1 MRARHLFLL
10 FAALAMTPW
19 PVPAYASAQLVTI
32 RFDPNAPVSPLGTE
46 TEYQAVIRIQEEQ
59 DPNVRLRLIN
69 EFLSGEY
76 RDERVDVGPGEDQL
90 GGFDINRPIDIAGD
104 GDVAIDDRARG
115 DAPTTGSEFT
125 YLVLRLRFQ
134 TLYDVGEPEDII
146 AAAEEAM
153 AAHEFFFDAKMGF
166 ITDPSSVPE
175 VAAFRLD
182 FANQRSIFY
191 QAMME
196 AYQSLE
202 DADNVLR
209 FGEMALDAVNET
221 WDLYNEQFDETAPG
235 FPFERDRHAA
245 RQTLLL
251 GTMMG
256 TYQFLDNLENEIA
269 YARRF
274 LEVQPNDREVLTR
287 VSQYMA
293 EPARIPPE
301 GAARAEHLE
310 AAADYAGRAV
320 AAVDAFVAGPDAVE
334 MEELEKA
341 SMVSQAN
348 AALGMVQYQQGRF
361 RDAAL
366 AYGSA
371 AESIP
376 EAQLYFLLGVAHT
389 NDQYVDGAV
398 SALARAVFLEF
409 PQPQARQLLEVVYRV
424 RNGSLDGLDD
434 YIQNEGEQLRTDR

>member
-1 MRARHLFLL
+1 MSVRHLFVP
-10 FAALAMTPW
+10 FVALAMTPW
-19 PVPAYASAQLVTI
+19 LVPTPGSAQLVTV

-46 TEYQAVIRIQEEQ
+46 TEYQAVIRIQEER
-59 DPNVRLRLIN
+59 DHNVRLRLIN

-76 RDERVDVGPGEDQL
+76 RDELVDVGPGEDQL
-90 GGFDINRPIDIAGD
+90 GGFDINRPIDIVGD
-104 GDVAIDDRARG
+104 GDVEIDERARG
-115 DAPTTGSEFT
+115 EPSTTGSEFT
-125 YLVLRLRFQ
+125 YLALRMRFQ

-146 AAAEEAM
+146 AAAEEALD
-153 AAHEFFFDAKMGF
+153 AHEYFFDAKMGF
-166 ITDPSSVPE
+166 IADPASVPE

-191 QAMME
+191 QGMME

-221 WDLYNEQFDETAPG
+221 WDLYAVQFDETAPG
-235 FPFERDRHAA
+235 FPLERDRHVA

-256 TYQFLDNLENEIA
+256 TYRFLDNLENEIVF
-269 YARRF
+269 ARRL
-274 LEVQPNDREVLTR
+274 LEVQPDDREVLTR

-301 GAARAEHLE
+301 GAARDDHLE
-310 AAADYAGRAV
+310 AAEDYAARAV
-320 AAVDAFVAGPDAVE
+320 AAVDAYVAGPDAAE
-334 MEELEKA
+334 LDELEKA

-361 RDAAL
+361 RDAAV
-366 AYGSA
+366 AYGRA
-371 AESIP
+371 AESVP

-389 NDQYVDGAV
+389 NDQNVDAAV

-409 PQPQARQLLEVVYRV
+409 PQPQARQLLEVAYRV

-434 YIQNEGEQLRTDR
+434 YIESEGEQLRTDR